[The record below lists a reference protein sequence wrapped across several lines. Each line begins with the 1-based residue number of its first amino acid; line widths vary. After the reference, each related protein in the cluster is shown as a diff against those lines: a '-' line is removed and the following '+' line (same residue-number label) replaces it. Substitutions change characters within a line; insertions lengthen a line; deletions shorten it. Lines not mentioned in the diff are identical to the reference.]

1 MATSS
6 SSGGLDLESILNS
19 VRQATDQIVKGAG
32 ILQMNAA
39 DSQALNVNSA
49 EVNKQAVRDSE
60 LVSTATNAAILKEQ
74 AVKQKVGL
82 TFGTDISQSNEIYTA
97 LSGEMQ
103 KYYGEQQ
110 KYAAEI
116 EKKQSVS
123 FFENPLEAIINS
135 FTINAD
141 IAKHNLAEARGDAAA
156 SQIQKLNQL
165 SSQAAQLQ
173 GQFSA
178 PVTQA
183 SAEAAARLTSAK
195 FKIEANNQTIQGIA
209 NNSVGIKE
217 ALNLNAQQLQYLF
230 QAKGA
235 QNSEEQLQ
243 LSRAAAARSARE
255 EARSAKMFE
264 LNFKAKEDEDKYY
277 SSIVESINIG
287 RAARGVPLL
296 QGIQA
301 EKVLGMLK
309 SKQQLGQDL
318 QDDLNTGERAY
329 ESGKITLANSPAEFA
344 KRLATGQ
351 VVNLPEPQRY
361 IVPLMGQVKDRV
373 STPGYKSKDG
383 KSWDSTGKDVA
394 GNIAIFNE
402 AMQAAVAK
410 EAAEVRAG
418 DTKNLFALP
427 GLQAFAGMRNVQQT
441 PVFEKLFRERI
452 KNGETFDDPTKV
464 LQVTAEAVRKNQISY
479 NEALSLATVYQQA
492 QAVNLAEKNLNKFG
506 IQGVTPAA
514 VGYKVQIDLDK
525 LKLGGSKVVDLTKP
539 DELGRAL
546 NSYLAQIS
554 YQEGVTGRRKVLGDA
569 LNSVPLQFGPNIT
582 NVPPDGAP
590 SIYR

>member
-32 ILQMNAA
+32 LLQMNAA

-49 EVNKQAVRDSE
+49 EVLRQAGKDSE
-60 LVSTATNAAILKEQ
+60 LVSTAESAAALKLQ
-74 AVKQKVGL
+74 SAKQKVGL
-82 TFGTDISQSNEIYTA
+82 TFGTDITQTNELYTQLA
-97 LSGEMQ
+97 TEMRVENE
-103 KYYGEQQ
+103 KRD
-110 KYAAEI
+110 KYAAEV
-116 EKKQSVS
+116 EKKMSVS

-135 FTINAD
+135 FTINSD
-141 IAKHNLAEARGDAAA
+141 IAKHNLAESNANAKKEQIAA
-156 SQIQKLNQL
+156 LTQL
-165 SSQAAQLQ
+165 SSGAAILQ
-173 GQFSA
+173 QQYAA

-209 NNSVGIKE
+209 NNSAGIKE
-217 ALNLNAQQLQYLF
+217 ALSLNAQQLSYLF

-264 LNFKAKEDEDKYY
+264 MNFKAKEDEDKYY
-277 SSIVESINIG
+277 SSIVESINVG

-301 EKVLGMLK
+301 EKVFAALK
-309 SKQQLGQDL
+309 SKSQLSQDL
-318 QDDLNTGERAY
+318 MDDMKTGERAY
-329 ESGKITLANSPAEFA
+329 ESGSVTLANSPAEYV
-344 KRLATGQ
+344 KRVGSGQ
-351 VVNLPEPQRY
+351 TINLPEAQKY
-361 IVPLMGQVKDRV
+361 VNPLFDRALALARLDK
-373 STPGYKSKDG
+373 T
-383 KSWDSTGKDVA
+383 WDASNKDVA
-394 GNIAIFNE
+394 GNTAKFND
-402 AMQAAVAK
+402 AVTK
-410 EAAEVRAG
+410 LIKQDSTEVRAG

-464 LQVTAEAVRKNQISY
+464 LQVTAEAVRKNQITIP
-479 NEALSLATVYQQA
+479 EALSLSTVYQQA

-506 IQGVTPAA
+506 IQGVTPAT
-514 VGYKVQIDLDK
+514 VGYKVQIDLD
-525 LKLGGSKVVDLTKP
+525 LLRLGGSKVVDLTDP
-539 DELGRAL
+539 TDLGRAL
-546 NSYLAQIS
+546 NSYLARVS
-554 YQEGVTGRRKVLGDA
+554 YQESLAGRRAGMKDLV
-569 LNSVPLQFGPNIT
+569 NSVPLQFGPTIT
-582 NVPPDGAP
+582 NTPPDGAP

>member
-6 SSGGLDLESILNS
+6 LDLESILNS

-32 ILQMNAA
+32 LLQMNAA

-209 NNSVGIKE
+209 NNSAGIKE
-217 ALNLNAQQLQYLF
+217 ALSLNAQQLSYLF

-264 LNFKAKEDEDKYY
+264 MNFKAKEDEDKYY
-277 SSIVESINIG
+277 SSIVESINVG

-301 EKVLGMLK
+301 EKVFAALK
-309 SKQQLGQDL
+309 SKSQLSQDL
-318 QDDLNTGERAY
+318 MDDMKTGERAY
-329 ESGKITLANSPAEFA
+329 ESGSVTLANSPAEYV
-344 KRLATGQ
+344 KRIGSGQ
-351 VVNLPEPQRY
+351 TINLPEAQKY
-361 IVPLMGQVKDRV
+361 VNPLFDRALALARLDK
-373 STPGYKSKDG
+373 T
-383 KSWDSTGKDVA
+383 WDASNKDVA
-394 GNIAIFNE
+394 GNTAKFND
-402 AMQAAVAK
+402 AVSK
-410 EAAEVRAG
+410 LIKQDSSEVRAG

-492 QAVNLAEKNLNKFG
+492 QAVNLAEKNLSKFG
-506 IQGVTPAA
+506 IQGVTPAE
-514 VGYKVQIDLDK
+514 VGYKVQIDLD
-525 LKLGGSKVVDLTKP
+525 LLRLGGSKVVDLTKA
-539 DELGRAL
+539 DKLGEAL
-546 NSYLAQIS
+546 NSYLAKIS
-554 YQEGVTGRRKVLGDA
+554 YQESLAGRRAGMKDLV
-569 LNSVPLQFGPNIT
+569 NSVPLQFGSGIT
-582 NVPPDGAP
+582 TTPPDGTP